1 MSEITKEDAY
11 LRFNKELM
19 KTVRVV
25 AAVIKT
31 VNENGE
37 PIHIHVSKGKP
48 SNNSTKFWIK
58 RDGIV
63 LEHNKG
69 NIPKSDLK
77 KIQKY
82 ICANRAQI
90 VNRWYEFFGF

>member
-1 MSEITKEDAY
+1 MPKVLLDFLGYTFYFYS
-11 LRFNKELM
+11 
-19 KTVRVV
+19 
-25 AAVIKT
+25 
-31 VNENGE
+31 NENGE

-48 SNNSTKFWIK
+48 SNNSAKFWIK
-58 RDGIV
+58 RNEIV
-63 LEHNKG
+63 
-69 NIPKSDLK
+69 PKSDLK

>member
-1 MSEITKEDAY
+1 MPKVLLDFLGYTFYFYS
-11 LRFNKELM
+11 
-19 KTVRVV
+19 
-25 AAVIKT
+25 
-31 VNENGE
+31 NENGE

-58 RDGIV
+58 RNEIV

-77 KIQKY
+77 KIQKQVFVGY
-82 ICANRAQI
+82 LNLHLMKYSLNHFEEI
-90 VNRWYEFFGF
+90 

>member
-1 MSEITKEDAY
+1 MPKVLLDFLGYTFYFYSS
-11 LRFNKELM
+11 
-19 KTVRVV
+19 
-25 AAVIKT
+25 
-31 VNENGE
+31 ENGE

-48 SNNSTKFWIK
+48 SNNSAKFWIK
-58 RDGIV
+58 RN
-63 LEHNKG
+63 LM
-69 NIPKSDLK
+69 NIFMDLK